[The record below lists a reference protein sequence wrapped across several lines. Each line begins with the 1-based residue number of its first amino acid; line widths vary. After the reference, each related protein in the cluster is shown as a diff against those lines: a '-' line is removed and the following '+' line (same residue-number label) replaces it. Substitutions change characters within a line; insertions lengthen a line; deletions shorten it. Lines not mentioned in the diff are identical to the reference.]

1 MPRLLLLAFFLC
13 PLVSCLDP
21 AVEDKPSPLP
31 EGPQTVKVTPQCAAV
46 LLVGGGAVG
55 AAVAATVLPA
65 LMYIAGFS
73 SGGVLANSFAASWQS
88 TMPLVAQGSLFAL
101 LQSAAA
107 GGVGSTVVISA
118 AAIGSTSGM
127 LVMERTCSA
136 IDNVPAGSAE
146 AALVRTLVTVYAQL
160 QPLSQAVQQGL
171 QDTWKVAIATATDAV
186 IAAHSARTS
195 VAKSMTGH
203 TLYRSLEHATRY
215 VDHVARPAGQLL
227 PTKEQVQ
234 TMMADIKQGAG
245 DGGKRVKEMVAS
257 IRRFVIN
264 RGREA

>member
-1 MPRLLLLAFFLC
+1 M
-13 PLVSCLDP
+13 
-21 AVEDKPSPLP
+21 
-31 EGPQTVKVTPQCAAV
+31 
-46 LLVGGGAVG
+46 
-55 AAVAATVLPA
+55 
-65 LMYIAGFS
+65 
-73 SGGVLANSFAASWQS
+73 
-88 TMPLVAQGSLFAL
+88 
-101 LQSAAA
+101 
-107 GGVGSTVVISA
+107 ISA

-136 IDNVPAGSAE
+136 IDNVPAGSEE

-171 QDTWKVAIATATDAV
+171 QDTCKVAIATATDAV

-195 VAKSMTGH
+195 VAKSTTWH

-257 IRRFVIN
+257 IRRFVIH

>member
-1 MPRLLLLAFFLC
+1 MTMPRLLFLAFFLC

-21 AVEDKPSPLP
+21 TVEDKPSPSQ

-55 AAVAATVLPA
+55 AAVAATVLPV
-65 LMYIAGFS
+65 LMYITGFS

-101 LQSAAA
+101 LQSAAV

-171 QDTWKVAIATATDAV
+171 QDTWKVAIATATDA
-186 IAAHSARTS
+186 IISAHSARTS
-195 VAKSMTGH
+195 MAKSVTGY

-215 VDHVARPAGQLL
+215 VDQHVARPAGQLL
-227 PTKEQVQ
+227 P
-234 TMMADIKQGAG
+234 
-245 DGGKRVKEMVAS
+245 
-257 IRRFVIN
+257 RR
-264 RGREA
+264 